1 MFSRTRN
8 PVAHSYGEIRYGSV
22 TLVIQDG
29 HVVQIDKSEKVNLC
43 KSLVNLWGLVCF
55 SASLLYRPG
64 VAVLL

>member
-29 HVVQIDKSEKVNLC
+29 HVVQIDKSEKVNL
-43 KSLVNLWGLVCF
+43 W
-55 SASLLYRPG
+55 
-64 VAVLL
+64 